1 MSQTADKTPTA
12 YRFGGTDLV
21 LLLLG
26 IAGLISYVYLFP
38 AQHPDSTAVYE
49 ISENEA
55 INKANVFLSRQGF
68 TSDGLEITAHL
79 VRRPDL
85 LLDLQRT
92 LGRQTTVE
100 FLESDNRNQIAAY
113 FWSVNYYI
121 GRDSEGGSFVEVRNP
136 IFIVQLA
143 QEGSVL
149 AFENRTLIVGAQAR
163 LYGSA
168 LERIN
173 RSALSSI
180 IRADT
185 SSNLQARAAL
195 RAIPDSVFAS
205 SLRFDLDVA
214 TEASGNSL
222 LNALQLSRPVSL
234 DSSRIVQLMKYHLDR
249 TALADV
255 TWKIDSMSVISR
267 GPVQMAR
274 LVLHSEPP
282 IAGQHIIVEA
292 SLPITGTLSRLDV
305 SYNPDREDDSGLTSV
320 LTIIRFGLIALLGF
334 VIVVVF
340 FRRLSARL
348 LDVKSALV
356 DSMVLGILAGS
367 VVVMN
372 TTELSSM
379 LSGAPLWGN
388 VLIRLIVFS
397 IIAGV
402 VAIFTFMIAG
412 VTDSVVRETYEDKLG
427 TLILLRHGDFQ
438 NKPMGASLTRGLSIG
453 AVMLGISVLVL
464 QLFPGLHLD
473 FSRPMMID
481 SSFRPMIAES
491 FAAFESSYFLTLMLI
506 VGVGTFAYRWSSKP
520 ILTIALITG
529 VGSLIQIGPM
539 PLQPGFVTLG
549 VSALFALTLALT
561 FVRYDILTAMVALFS
576 VDLMWGLSEG
586 FLVVGGT
593 GWIDLFMG
601 SVFLGSVLILGFVG
615 VASKRTGQQ
624 VITYVPEYVTEM
636 AGHERV
642 KTELEIAHQVQ
653 SFFLPRKM
661 PEVKGL
667 DIAGMCLS
675 ATEVGGDYYDFITL
689 EKDRLAFV
697 LGDVSGK
704 GIQAAFFMT
713 LVKGIVQTLSRQ
725 SLSPADVMR
734 KLNHLFCQNAPAGT
748 FISVIYGVVDPINK
762 TFTFARAGHNPA
774 ILYRAETGQ
783 AEALRPKGMAIGF
796 SDSSKFDDNIE
807 EVVVD
812 LKNGDAL
819 VFYTDGFSEAMNRSR
834 DLYGDDRLV
843 EKMTHIGKHGASA
856 ILRLMTEDVHHF
868 IEGMGRTDDMTMA
881 VLKLSVS

>member
-26 IAGLISYVYLFP
+26 IAGLIGYVLLFP

-49 ISENEA
+49 IPESEA
-55 INKANVFLSRQGF
+55 INNANVFLSRQGF

-79 VRRPDL
+79 ERRPDL

-92 LGRQTTVE
+92 LGRQTAVE

-113 FWSVNYYI
+113 FWSVDYYI
-121 GRDSEGGSFVEVRNP
+121 PRDTDETGFVEDRNP
-136 IFIVQLA
+136 IFVVQLA
-143 QEGSVL
+143 QEGTVL
-149 AFENRTLIVGAQAR
+149 AFDNRTLIVGAQSR

-173 RSALSSI
+173 RAALSSI

-185 SSNLQARAAL
+185 SSNVEARGALQ
-195 RAIPDSVFAS
+195 AIPDSIFAS
-205 SLRFDLDVA
+205 SLRFDLDVT

-222 LNALQLSRPVSL
+222 LDALQLSRPVSL
-234 DSSRIVQLMKYHLDR
+234 DSSRIVQLMNYHLDR

-255 TWKIDSMSVISR
+255 TWKIDSMSVFSR

-274 LVLHSEPP
+274 LVFHSEPP
-282 IAGQHIIVEA
+282 IAGQHLIVKA
-292 SLPITGTLSRLDV
+292 SLPVTGTLSRLDV
-305 SYNPDREDDSGLTSV
+305 SYNPDREDDSSLTSV
-320 LTIIRFGLIALLGF
+320 LTFIRIGLIALLGF

-348 LDVKSALV
+348 LDIKSALV

-372 TTELSSM
+372 TPAMSTM

-388 VLIRLIVFS
+388 VLVRLIIFS

-412 VTDSVVRETYEDKLG
+412 VTDSVVRETYEEKLG
-427 TLILLRHGDFQ
+427 TLILVRHGDFQ

-453 AVMLGISVLVL
+453 ALMLGISVLAL
-464 QLFPGLHLD
+464 QVFPGMHLI
-473 FSRPMMID
+473 FSGPMMID
-481 SSFRPMIAES
+481 SSFRPMIAQS
-491 FAAFESSYFLTLMLI
+491 FAAFESSYFLTLLLM

-520 ILTIALITG
+520 ILTVALVTG

-539 PLQPGFVTLG
+539 PLQPGYVTLG

-561 FVRYDILTAMVALFS
+561 FVRYDILTAIVALFS
-576 VDLMWGLSEG
+576 VNLMWGLSEG

-601 SVFLGSVLILGFVG
+601 SVFLGSLLILGFVG

-624 VITYVPEYVTEM
+624 VINYVPEYVTEM
-636 AGHERV
+636 AGQERA

-667 DIAGMCLS
+667 DIAGMRLS

-689 EKDRLAFV
+689 EDDRLAFV

-704 GIQAAFFMT
+704 GFQAAFFMT

-725 SLSPADVMR
+725 GFPPADVMR

-774 ILYRAETGQ
+774 ILYRAGTSE

-796 SDSSKFDDNIE
+796 SDTSIFDDNIE
-807 EVVVD
+807 EAVVD

-843 EKMTHIGKHGASA
+843 EKMTHIGEYGAST

>member
-1 MSQTADKTPTA
+1 MSQTADKTPAA

-49 ISENEA
+49 ITENEA
-55 INKANVFLSRQGF
+55 INNANVFLSRQGF

-79 VRRPDL
+79 ERRPDL

-113 FWSVNYYI
+113 FWNVTYYI
-121 GRDSEGGSFVEVRNP
+121 PRDADATGIVEDRSP
-136 IFIVQLA
+136 IFVVQLA

-149 AFENRTLIVGAQAR
+149 AFENRNLIVGAQSR

-173 RSALSSI
+173 RRALSSI

-185 SSNLQARAAL
+185 SSNVQALAAL
-195 RAIPDSVFAS
+195 QAIPDSVFAS
-205 SLRFDLDVA
+205 SLRFDLDVT
-214 TEASGNSL
+214 TEESGNSL
-222 LNALQLSRPVSL
+222 LDALQLFQPVSL
-234 DSSRIVQLMKYHLDR
+234 DSSRIVQLMNYHLDR

-255 TWKIDSMSVISR
+255 TWKIDSMSVFSR
-267 GPVQMAR
+267 GSVQMAR

-282 IAGQHIIVEA
+282 IAGQHVIAKA
-292 SLPITGTLSRLDV
+292 SLPVTGTLSRLSV
-305 SYNPDREDDSGLTSV
+305 SYNPDREDDSTLTSV
-320 LTIIRFGLIALLGF
+320 LTLIKIGLIALLGF

-348 LDVKSALV
+348 LDIKSALV
-356 DSMVLGILAGS
+356 DSMILGILAGV

-372 TTELSSM
+372 TPAMSSI
-379 LSGAPLWGN
+379 LGGAPLWGN
-388 VLIRLIVFS
+388 VLGRLIVFS

-412 VTDSVVRETYEDKLG
+412 VTDSVVRETYEEKLG
-427 TLILLRHGDFQ
+427 TLILLRLGDFQ

-464 QLFPGLHLD
+464 QLFPGLHLKLTG
-473 FSRPMMID
+473 PMMVD
-481 SSFRPMIAES
+481 SSFRPMIMQS
-491 FAAFESSYFLTLMLI
+491 FAAFESSYFLTLLLM

-520 ILTIALITG
+520 ILTVALVTG

-539 PLQPGFVTLG
+539 PLVPGYITLG
-549 VSALFALTLALT
+549 VSALFALTLVLT
-561 FVRYDILTAMVALFS
+561 FVRYDILTAIVALFS
-576 VDLMWGLSEG
+576 VNLMWGLSEG

-593 GWIDLFMG
+593 GWIDVFMG
-601 SVFLGSVLILGFVG
+601 SVFLGSLLILGFVG
-615 VASKRTGQQ
+615 VTSKRTGQQ
-624 VITYVPEYVTEM
+624 VINYVPEYVTEL
-636 AGHERV
+636 AGQERV

-661 PEVKGL
+661 PVVKGL

-689 EKDRLAFV
+689 DNDRLAFV

-725 SLSPADVMR
+725 GLPPAEVMR

-774 ILYRAETGQ
+774 ILYRAETSH

-796 SDSSKFDDNIE
+796 SDSSIFDDNIE
-807 EVVVD
+807 EAVVE
-812 LKNGDAL
+812 LKDGDTL

-843 EKMTHIGKHGASA
+843 EKMTHIGEHGALT